1 MSRSIYLDYN
11 ASTPLRAAVAATLAE
26 AMGRVGNPSSVHG
39 FGREARR
46 CVEEARARVAALVG
60 ALPGEVVF
68 TSGATESNALAL
80 AGFARPRRLVSAL
93 EHDSIIAAEG
103 VEIFAA
109 HSDGTADLD
118 ALKALLARDPRPALV
133 CLMLANNETGVVQPV
148 AAAVEIAHAH
158 GALLHCDAVQAAGRL
173 SVSRPDLGADS
184 LSLSAHKIGGPM
196 GCGALVLRPGLRLKA
211 LFAGGRQ
218 ENGRR
223 PGTENVPAIVGFGV
237 AAEIAA
243 ADTTVAKALA
253 AMRDDLEARLVSHLP
268 GVAIHGAGAPRLPNT
283 SCFSTPG
290 LDAATQVMALDLA
303 GVAVSA
309 GAACSSG
316 KVQTSHVLAAM
327 GVPAQA
333 AGSAIRVSFGWDSR
347 PDDVDR
353 FLAAWRALL
362 DRRAAKTASIR
373 AVAPGR
379 ASG

>member
-1 MSRSIYLDYN
+1 
-11 ASTPLRAAVAATLAE
+11 
-26 AMGRVGNPSSVHG
+26 
-39 FGREARR
+39 
-46 CVEEARARVAALVG
+46 
-60 ALPGEVVF
+60 
-68 TSGATESNALAL
+68 
-80 AGFARPRRLVSAL
+80 
-93 EHDSIIAAEG
+93 
-103 VEIFAA
+103 
-109 HSDGTADLD
+109 
-118 ALKALLARDPRPALV
+118 
-133 CLMLANNETGVVQPV
+133 MLANNETGVVQPV
-148 AAAVEIAHAH
+148 AAAAEIAHAH

-173 SVSRPDLGADS
+173 AVSLTDLGADS

-196 GCGALVLRPGLRLKA
+196 GCGALVLRPGSRLKA

-218 ENGRR
+218 ESGRR

-237 AAEIAA
+237 AAEIVA
-243 ADTTVAKALA
+243 ADTATATALA
-253 AMRDDLEARLVSHLP
+253 AMRDDLETRLVSHLP
-268 GVAIHGAGAPRLPNT
+268 AVTIYGAGAPRLPNT

-303 GVAVSA
+303 GVAVGA

-362 DRRAAKTASIR
+362 DRRAAKAAAIR